1 MPLTKAKSNWYN
13 NLSDFDFVDDF
24 TYNNSPSLL
33 TADTRNAGTS
43 NGQTGVNDPP
53 RTGLYTLATGTN
65 AAGGAALGGNIGYV
79 FSGWARLSF
88 SANFRI
94 VTLADGTNSYRIF
107 VGFNSSYDST
117 TAPTIRSAGLF
128 YDNNNANWQAYTY
141 NASVGTI
148 TDTGIAAVADGSYNT
163 FLTRINGT
171 SNVEFFING
180 VLVATNTTNLPST
193 QVCPQMAI
201 QKTAGTTSRQIFCDW
216 IRFFGSGNSRSLG
229 ISA

>member
-1 MPLTKAKSNWYN
+1 MPLSKAKSNWYN

-53 RTGLYTLATGTN
+53 RSGLYTLATGTN
-65 AAGGAALGGNIGYV
+65 AAGGAALGGNIGYN

-94 VTLADGTNSYRIF
+94 VTLADVTNSYRIF
-107 VGFNSSYDST
+107 TGFNSSYDST

-128 YDNNNANWQAYTY
+128 YDNNNVNWQAYTY

-148 TDTGIAAVADGSYNT
+148 TDTGVAAVADGSYNT
-163 FLTRINGT
+163 FLTRVNGT
-171 SNVEFFING
+171 TNVQFFING

-193 QVCPQMAI
+193 NVCPQIQI
-201 QKTAGTTSRQIFCDW
+201 QKTLGATSRNIISDYV
-216 IRFFGSGNSRSLG
+216 RFSGSGNSRTLFG
-229 ISA
+229 SA